1 MPDIQGSLIAGDVIG
16 GRLSSE
22 GSVNSALASDSTLTG
37 VVSSSEGL
45 SGSISSEGT
54 IDGEVVENSKIDLI
68 MSPAATLNANLTLPE
83 TRSGGG
89 GTNDYEELINKP
101 KINNVTLIKNKT
113 FSDLGLNSLS
123 NMELESLLT

>member
-1 MPDIQGSLIAGDVIG
+1 MPDIQGSLLAGDVIG

-45 SGSISSEGT
+45 SGSISSEGA

-68 MSPAATLNANLTLPE
+68 MSPAATLNADLTLPE
-83 TRSGGG
+83 TRSGG

-113 FSDLGLNSLS
+113 FSDLGLNSLT

>member
-1 MPDIQGSLIAGDVIG
+1 MPDIQGSLIAGDTIG

-37 VVSSSEGL
+37 VVSSSEEL
-45 SGSISSEGT
+45 SGSVSSEGT

-68 MSPAATLNANLTLPE
+68 MSPAATLNADLTLPE
-83 TRSGGG
+83 TRSG

-123 NMELESLLT
+123 NMELESLLI